1 MKCGA
6 CSIIWLILM
15 AGYVSAQHNYDNIWI
30 LGYDYINDTLG
41 GGFINAAEGMI
52 LDFSKKSP
60 PEPVLHPVP
69 YEMLSIN
76 VISHPQTGALQYY
89 TNGCSIINADHV
101 VMDNGDKIND
111 SEVHREYCTQ
121 GTHSFHSDFN
131 AMVSLP
137 APGKENIYYLL
148 HRSRNFQTPVHTDLL
163 FTVIDMN
170 QNGGKGRVISKNNF
184 LKKGKELALGY
195 QTACK
200 HSNGTDWWVVAW
212 ERYEPVYHVLLVDK
226 EGVRFHHT
234 GITGTQGP
242 RSAGQATFSP
252 DGRYHVWYDLNSGVH
267 VYDFHRSTGMLSN
280 PRSMVINEPYQYG
293 RGGVSFSPSGRFAY
307 LSARER
313 LYQLDM
319 YADSLEE
326 GLELIDTID
335 HVTQFG
341 IRLDFTAS
349 MLGPDC
355 KIYIT
360 TGFSWETLHIIHNPD
375 EKGKA
380 CGLEKRGLTLPFPN
394 SNSAI
399 PNMVHYRMDE
409 PEVCSKGTVSVF
421 PHTWYRQEL
430 LIYPNPASD
439 ILHITA
445 HDAGTVRIYHTSGS
459 LYGVFDI
466 ESGSNKIDIAGLP
479 DGLCILEFR
488 SSDGRRE
495 VHKFIRI

>member
-1 MKCGA
+1 MRCAA
-6 CSIIWLILM
+6 CSIIWLILV
-15 AGYVSAQHNYDNIWI
+15 AGYVNAQHKYDNNWI

-76 VISHPQTGALQYY
+76 VISHPETGALQYY

-111 SEVHREYCTQ
+111 SEYHRYYCNE
-121 GTHSFHSDFN
+121 GTYSFHSDFN
-131 AMVSLP
+131 SMVSIP
-137 APGKENIYYLL
+137 APGQSGVYYLI
-148 HRSRNFQTPVHTDLL
+148 HRSKKLVDPFFPEILYSTIN
-163 FTVIDMN
+163 MN
-170 QNGGKGRVISKNNF
+170 LNNGKGKVLQKNQPI
-184 LKKGKELALGY
+184 KKGIRLAPGY

-200 HSNGTDWWVVAW
+200 HTNGRDWWVVAW
-212 ERYEPVYHVLLVDK
+212 ENTKPEYHAILISD
-226 EGVRFHHT
+226 EGVEYKFKASV
-234 GITGTQGP
+234 GP
-242 RSAGQATFSP
+242 RGPYAAGQATFSP
-252 DGRYHVWYDLNSGVH
+252 DGRYHIWYDLNSGVH
-267 VYDFHRSTGMLSN
+267 VYDFDRSTGMLSN

-293 RGGVSFSPSGRFAY
+293 RGGVSFSPNGRFAY
-307 LSARER
+307 LSARDS
-313 LYQLDM
+313 LYQLDI

-360 TGFSWETLHIIHNPD
+360 TGFAWYFLHIIHNPD

-421 PHTWYRQEL
+421 PQSWYRQDL

-459 LYGVFDI
+459 LYRVFDI
-466 ESGSNKIDIAGLP
+466 EPGNNTIDIAGLP
-479 DGLCILEFR
+479 GGLCILEFR
-488 SSDGRRE
+488 SSGGKRE
-495 VHKFIRI
+495 VRKFIRI